1 MILRI
6 PIRAKPTPRPQ
17 AKKGQRA
24 YYPAAYQDYREALEW
39 LIKRA
44 WADAG
49 GGPWL
54 LDPQS
59 VTIEFGPKDILI
71 ELSPTESTRKGVRG
85 DIDNL
90 YKGVADALESVG
102 VIEND
107 RQIHEMR
114 CRFS

>member
-6 PIRAKPTPRPQ
+6 PIRAKPTPRPRVRTLQ
-17 AKKGQRA
+17 GG
-24 YYPAAYQDYREALEW
+24 YYPAAYQSYKDELEW
-39 LIKRA
+39 LIKLA
-44 WADAG
+44 WRDVG
-49 GGPWL
+49 GSTLTGP
-54 LDPQS
+54 QQVS
-59 VTIEFGPKDILI
+59 VEFSTDSTLI
-71 ELSPTESTRKGVRG
+71 EITPTDTTRKGVRG

-107 RQIHEMR
+107 RQIHEMH

>member
-17 AKKGQRA
+17 AKKGQKA
-24 YYPAAYQDYREALEW
+24 YYPAAYQDYRTELEW
-39 LIKRA
+39 LIKQA
-44 WADAG
+44 WLETG

-54 LDPQS
+54 LDSQS

-71 ELSPTESTRKGVRG
+71 ELLPAESTRKGVRG

-107 RQIHEMR
+107 RQIHEMH